1 MIDIRAIFIW
11 PVLMA
16 QSLIFGTAIFALIF
30 APNGESATP
39 SDALI
44 GMWRGLAILNLVMSV
59 LAFMA
64 IASGMAQMPWANVLP
79 LIPQIMRETVAG
91 RFWMWRLVAA
101 LLLAIAMWIPVRT
114 ARLAVAAMV
123 LAMLLV
129 LLGSLTSHAIDKGAW
144 VISIYA
150 IHQAA
155 AGMWLGA
162 LASLLMSARRGAA
175 ALEAVTPRV
184 STVCA
189 WALAI
194 IVTSGPLIAF
204 QWLRW
209 NLHLLIDSAYG
220 RTLVWKLATAV
231 PALLLG
237 ASNRYWQV
245 PRVAQQS
252 VRTLLIRSV
261 AAETALLLAVL
272 GWSAFLANTP
282 PPH

>member
-1 MIDIRAIFIW
+1 MGGGVHRYSSHRGLVFLHHQRWRRLIDIRAIFIW

-64 IASGMAQMPWANVLP
+64 IASGMAQMPWADVLP

-144 VISIYA
+144 VIAIYA

-204 QWLRW
+204 QWLRL

-245 PRVAQQS
+245 P
-252 VRTLLIRSV
+252 
-261 AAETALLLAVL
+261 
-272 GWSAFLANTP
+272 
-282 PPH
+282 